1 MKKYIILMLMAFVS
15 TVSLAQS
22 TVKGTVV
29 DANGE
34 PIIGATVQVKGSAA
48 SGTITDLD
56 GNFTLAGVPAK
67 AQLVVSY
74 IGYISETVSNL
85 NNPKIT
91 LKEDSQQLEEVVV
104 VGYGTQKKAHL
115 TGSIET
121 VPVDEITD
129 LGSSDLAGSL
139 RGLINGVSIES
150 GGNRPGDA
158 STLSI
163 RGADNLSALGVGS
176 QPPLYVID
184 GFILDANAFNNLDPS
199 TIESISVLKDAAAA
213 VYGARAANGV
223 VLVTTK
229 KGKQGAPQISYSGT
243 FGFTGAVSTPKMLDT
258 YNYGRLWNAVRMAD
272 DTETGINPRYD
283 LFQADELEAMKSLNY
298 NLLGDHWKTGVT
310 HQHSVNVSGA
320 TEKVN
325 YFASIGYFNQDG
337 NLGKLDYD
345 RWNFRAG
352 SEVKVGQW
360 VKASLSVSGDYG
372 KKNAPLM
379 KVQSS
384 GSDKDYLSLLT
395 HPGYIP
401 ETLAGHPMAKYGVSG
416 DELAANQDYNY
427 EYLQN
432 SSDYTR
438 NMNSNLYISGA
449 VDLDFGFVEV
459 LKGLKARVSYSK
471 AISQN
476 KTNEFGTQ
484 FAVYKL
490 NERTGSGEHL
500 YTALPGA
507 EDYYNE
513 TILADNNF
521 LMGHGNAKVSN
532 GKDGGYISRTM
543 NRSDNYQINFTLT
556 YARQFG
562 PHSIN
567 ALFSLE
573 KSESEY
579 ENLYGEGT
587 KPYEFSTGQAN
598 SIDTNNG
605 GITSSDW
612 GRTESGTLS
621 YIGRLNYNYMD
632 RYLLEFL
639 IRSDAS
645 QKFHPRNYWGVF
657 PSVSAGWIVSE
668 EKFMKN
674 IKWLDFLKLRASFG
688 LTGRDN
694 IAAWQWM
701 QTYSIALDKG
711 AIFGDDGLAGSHITM
726 NNGGRI
732 NEDMKWDKSY
742 KGNIGLDFSVLQ
754 GRLGFNLD
762 AYYVWDRDMLLAF
775 SGTIPTTVGATGA
788 PQNYGEMNSWGSE
801 ISVTWRDK
809 IGKDF
814 KYKVQLNTGF
824 SDNKVLQAEWPTS
837 DYFRGLIQGERTDRG
852 QWGYQCI
859 GMFRNY
865 QDIEEYFSQYNI
877 STYMGLTKDQ
887 VRPGMLIYK
896 DVRGQLKADA
906 ANFEGADKYNGP
918 DGIVDG
924 LDLVRLSNR
933 SNPYH
938 FTLNMNAEYKDFAI
952 TAQLGASWGGY
963 SFVPGS
969 ALSPGDGVA
978 SNNSLGYKRLEYVN
992 MPSFWNPDNMYVY
1005 DDIYDAEGNLLMK
1018 ANHDA
1023 HYPNLRWTNVN
1034 AQTSSFWR
1042 VSGTRINL
1050 NRVTLAYK
1058 IPKNICKFVGISS
1071 ARVNVTGQNLLSL
1084 YNPYPDN
1091 FIDPMMSYGVYP
1103 TLRKFTVGLNISF

>member
-15 TVSLAQS
+15 MAVSAQR

-34 PIIGATVQVKGSAA
+34 PIIGATVQVKGSGT
-48 SGTITDLD
+48 GTITDFD
-56 GNFTLAGVPAK
+56 GNFTLPNVPSK

-74 IGYISETVSNL
+74 IGYLSETISNL

-115 TGSIET
+115 TGSVET
-121 VPVDEITD
+121 VPMSEVTD
-129 LGSSDLAGSL
+129 LSSSDLTSTL
-139 RGLINGVSIES
+139 RGLVNGVSIES

-158 STLSI
+158 SSLSI
-163 RGADNLSALGVGS
+163 RGASNLTALGVS
-176 QPPLYVID
+176 AQPPLYVID

-199 TIESISVLKDAAAA
+199 TIESISILKDAAAA

-243 FGFTGAVSTPKMLDT
+243 IGITGAVGTPKMLNT
-258 YNYGRLWNAVRMAD
+258 YDYGRLWNAVRMAD
-272 DTETGINPRYD
+272 DTETTIDKRYD
-283 LFQADELEAMKSLNY
+283 LFQADELAAMRNLNY
-298 NLLGDHWKTGVT
+298 NLLDDHWKTGVT

-320 TEKVN
+320 TEKAN
-325 YFASIGYFNQDG
+325 YFASIGYFKQDG

-352 SEVKVGQW
+352 TDVKVGKW
-360 VKASLSVSGDYG
+360 IKASLAVSGDYG
-372 KKNAPLM
+372 KKNSPLM
-379 KVQSS
+379 KVQST
-384 GSDKDYLSLLT
+384 GKDKDYQSLLT

-401 ETLAGHPMAKYGVSG
+401 ETLNGYPMAKYGITNG
-416 DELAANQDYNY
+416 ELATNQTYNY

-432 SSDYTR
+432 SSDYQRT
-438 NMNSNLYISGA
+438 MTSNLYISGA
-449 VDLDFGFVEV
+449 VDLDLGFVEV
-459 LKGLKARVSYSK
+459 LKGLKARISYSK
-471 AISQN
+471 AISSQ
-476 KTNEFGTQ
+476 KSNEFGTQ
-484 FAVYKL
+484 FAIYRL
-490 NERTGSGEHL
+490 NQRTGSGEHL

-507 EDYYNE
+507 EDFYNN
-513 TILADNNF
+513 TILADTNF
-521 LMGHGNAKVSN
+521 LLGHNNAKVSN
-532 GKDGGYISRTM
+532 GTDGGYLQRTM

-562 PHSIN
+562 PHSVN
-567 ALFSLE
+567 ALFSIE

-579 ENLYGEGT
+579 EDLLGQGT
-587 KPYEFSTGQAN
+587 KPYEFSTGQSN

-605 GITSSDW
+605 GVTSSTW
-612 GRTESGTLS
+612 GRTESGQLS
-621 YIGRLNYNYMD
+621 YIGRVNYNYMD
-632 RYLLEFL
+632 RYLFEFL
-639 IRSDAS
+639 IRTDAS

-674 IKWLDFLKLRASFG
+674 VKWLDFLKVRASFG

-701 QTYSIALDKG
+701 PTYSIALDKG
-711 AIFGDDGLAGSHITM
+711 AIFGDDGVAGSHITA
-726 NNGGRI
+726 NNGARI

-762 AYYVWDRDMLLAF
+762 AYYVWDRDMLLSF
-775 SGTIPTTVGATGA
+775 SGTIPTTVGASGA
-788 PQNYGEMNSWGSE
+788 PQNYGEMNSWGTE

-824 SDNKVLQAEWPTS
+824 SDNKVLKAEWP
-837 DYFRGLIQGERTDRG
+837 DRDFFMKLIEGERTDRG
-852 QWGYQCI
+852 SWGYQCI

-865 QDIEEYFSQYNI
+865 QDIEEYFNQYNI
-877 STYMGLTKDQ
+877 TKYMGMTKDQ

-906 ANFEGADKYNGP
+906 DNYQGADKYDGP
-918 DGIVDG
+918 DGIVSD
-924 LDLVRLSNR
+924 LDQVRLSDR

-938 FTLNMNAEYKDFAI
+938 FTLNLNGEYKDFSL

-969 ALSPGDGVA
+969 ALAPNDGVSA
-978 SNNSLGYKRLEYVN
+978 NNNLGYKRLEYVN

-1005 DDIYDAEGNLLMK
+1005 EDIYDAAGNLLQA
-1018 ANHDA
+1018 ANHEA
-1023 HYPNLRWTNVN
+1023 AYPNLRWASVN
-1034 AQTSSFWR
+1034 SQTSSFWR
-1042 VSGTRINL
+1042 VSGTRITL

-1058 IPKNICKFVGISS
+1058 IPKSICKFVGIAS

-1091 FIDPMMSYGVYP
+1091 FIDPMMSYGTYP
-1103 TLRKFTVGLNISF
+1103 ALRKFTIGLNVSF

>member
-15 TVSLAQS
+15 IAVSAQR

-34 PIIGATVQVKGSAA
+34 AIIGATVQVKGSGT
-48 SGTITDLD
+48 GTITDLD
-56 GNFTLAGVPAK
+56 GNFSLANVPAK
-67 AQLVVSY
+67 AELVVSY
-74 IGYISETVSNL
+74 IGYVSQTISNL
-85 NNPKIT
+85 NNPKVT

-115 TGSIET
+115 TGSVET
-121 VPVDEITD
+121 VPMNEVQ
-129 LGSSDLAGSL
+129 DLATNDLTSSL
-139 RGLINGVSIES
+139 RGLVNGVSIES

-158 STLSI
+158 SSLSI
-163 RGADNLSALGVGS
+163 RGASNLTALGVS
-176 QPPLYVID
+176 AQAPLYVID

-199 TIESISVLKDAAAA
+199 TIESISILKDAAAA

-243 FGFTGAVSTPKMLDT
+243 IGVTGAVGRPKMLST
-258 YNYGRLWNAVRMAD
+258 YDFGRLWNAVRMAD
-272 DTETGINPRYD
+272 DTETNINSRYD
-283 LFQADELEAMKSLNY
+283 LFQADELAAMKNLNY
-298 NLLGDHWKTGVT
+298 DLLDDHWKTGVT

-320 TEKVN
+320 TEKAN
-325 YFASIGYFNQDG
+325 YYASIGYFKQDG

-352 SEVKVGQW
+352 TDVKVGKW
-360 VKASLSVSGDYG
+360 VKASLAVSGDYS

-384 GSDKDYLSLLT
+384 GKDKDYQSLLT

-401 ETLAGHPMAKYGVSG
+401 ETLAGHPMAKYGITNG
-416 DELAANQDYNY
+416 ELATNQTYNY

-432 SSDYTR
+432 SSDYMR
-438 NMNSNLYISGA
+438 NMASNLYISGA

-471 AISQN
+471 AINTQKS
-476 KTNEFGTQ
+476 NEFGTQ
-484 FAVYKL
+484 FAIYRL
-490 NERTGSGEHL
+490 NQRTGSGEHL
-500 YTALPGA
+500 YTAMPGA
-507 EDYYNE
+507 EDFYNN
-513 TILADNNF
+513 TILDDTNF
-521 LMGHGNAKVSN
+521 LLGHNNAKVSN
-532 GKDGGYISRTM
+532 GTDGGYLQRTM
-543 NRSDNYQINFTLT
+543 ERSDNYQINFTLT

-567 ALFSLE
+567 ALFSIE

-579 ENLYGEGT
+579 EDLLGQGT
-587 KPYEFSTGQAN
+587 KPYEFSTGQSN

-605 GITSSDW
+605 GVTSSTW
-612 GRTESGTLS
+612 GRTESGQLS
-621 YIGRLNYNYMD
+621 YIGRLNYNYLD
-632 RYLLEFL
+632 RYLFEFL

-657 PSVSAGWIVSE
+657 PSISAGWIISE
-668 EKFMKN
+668 EKFMKD

-711 AIFGDDGLAGSHITM
+711 AIFGDDGVAGSHITM

-754 GRLGFNLD
+754 GRLGFNFD

-775 SGTIPTTVGATGA
+775 SGTIPTTVGASGA
-788 PQNYGEMNSWGSE
+788 PQNYGEMDSWGTE
-801 ISVTWRDK
+801 ISLTWRDK

-824 SDNKVLQAEWPTS
+824 SDNKVLKAERPTK
-837 DYFRGLIQGERTDRG
+837 DYYKEIIEGERTDRG
-852 QWGYQCI
+852 QWGYQCL
-859 GMFRNY
+859 GMFRSY
-865 QDIEEYFSQYNI
+865 QDIEEYFQQYNI
-877 STYMGLTKDQ
+877 TKYMGMSKDE

-906 ANFEGADKYNGP
+906 DNYQGADKYEGP
-918 DGIVDG
+918 DGIVDA
-924 LDLVRLSNR
+924 LDEVRLSDR

-938 FTLNMNAEYKDFAI
+938 FTLNLNGEYKDFSI

-963 SFVPGS
+963 SFVPGT
-969 ALSPGDGVA
+969 ALSPSDGVS

-1005 DDIYDAEGNLLMK
+1005 QDIYDAEGNLLQA

-1023 HYPNLRWTNVN
+1023 AYPNLRYADVN
-1034 AQTSSFWR
+1034 SKTSSFWR
-1042 VSGTRINL
+1042 VSGTRITL

-1058 IPKNICKFVGISS
+1058 IPKSICKYIGISS

-1084 YNPYPDN
+1084 YNPYPDK

-1103 TLRKFTVGLNISF
+1103 TLRKFTVGLNVSF

>member
-15 TVSLAQS
+15 MAVSAQR

-34 PIIGATVQVKGSAA
+34 PIIGATVQVKGSGT
-48 SGTITDLD
+48 GTITDLD
-56 GNFTLAGVPAK
+56 GNFTLPNVPAK

-74 IGYISETVSNL
+74 IGYLSETISNL
-85 NNPKIT
+85 NNPQVT

-115 TGSIET
+115 TGSVET
-121 VPVDEITD
+121 VPVNEITD
-129 LGSSDLAGSL
+129 LATNDLTGSL
-139 RGLINGVSIES
+139 RGLVNGVSIES

-163 RGADNLSALGVGS
+163 RGANNLQALGVS
-176 QPPLYVID
+176 AQAPLYVID

-199 TIESISVLKDAAAA
+199 TIESISILKDAAAA

-229 KGKQGAPQISYSGT
+229 RGKLGAPQISYSGT
-243 FGFTGAVSTPKMLDT
+243 IGITGAVSKPKMLST
-258 YNYGRLWNAVRMAD
+258 YDYGRLWNAVRMAD
-272 DTETGINPRYD
+272 DTESDINQRYD
-283 LFQADELEAMKSLNY
+283 LFQADELAAMKNLNY
-298 NLLGDHWKTGVT
+298 DLLDDHWKTGVT
-310 HQHSVNVSGA
+310 HQHSVNLSGA

-325 YFASIGYFNQDG
+325 YFASVGYFKQDG

-352 SEVKVGQW
+352 SDVKVGQW

-372 KKNAPLM
+372 KKNSPLM
-379 KVQSS
+379 KVQST
-384 GSDKDYLSLLT
+384 GKDKDYQSLLT

-401 ETLAGHPMAKYGVSG
+401 ETLAGHPMAKYGITNG
-416 DELAANQDYNY
+416 ELATNQTYNY

-432 SSDYTR
+432 SSDYSR
-438 NMNSNLYISGA
+438 NMTSNLYISGA
-449 VDLDFGFVEV
+449 IDVDLGFVEV

-471 AISQN
+471 AISTS
-476 KTNEFGTQ
+476 KSNEFGTQ
-484 FAVYKL
+484 FAVYRL
-490 NERTGSGEHL
+490 NQRTGSGEHL

-507 EDYYNE
+507 EDFYNN
-513 TILADNNF
+513 TILSDTNF
-521 LMGHGNAKVSN
+521 LLGHNNAKVSN
-532 GKDGGYISRTM
+532 GTDGGYLQRTM
-543 NRSDNYQINFTLT
+543 SRSDNYQINFTLT

-562 PHSIN
+562 PHSVN
-567 ALFSLE
+567 ALFSVE

-579 ENLYGEGT
+579 EDLLGQGT
-587 KPYEFSTGQAN
+587 KPYEFSTGQSN

-605 GITSSDW
+605 GVTSSTW
-612 GRTESGTLS
+612 GRSETGQLS
-621 YIGRLNYNYMD
+621 YIGRLNYNYAD
-632 RYLLEFL
+632 RYLFEFL

-711 AIFGDDGLAGSHITM
+711 AIFGDDGVAGSHITA
-726 NNGGRI
+726 NNGARI

-742 KGNIGLDFSVLQ
+742 KGNLGLDFSVLQ
-754 GRLGFNLD
+754 GRLGFNID

-788 PQNYGEMNSWGSE
+788 PQNYGKMDSWGTE

-814 KYKVQLNTGF
+814 KYKVQLNTGL
-824 SDNKVLQAEWPTS
+824 SDNKVLLAEWPTS
-837 DYFRGLIQGERTDRG
+837 NYYKGLVEGERTDRG
-852 QWGYQCI
+852 TWGYQCL
-859 GMFRNY
+859 GMFRSY
-865 QDIEEYFSQYNI
+865 QDIEEYFQQYNI
-877 STYMGLTKDQ
+877 TKYMGMTKDQ

-896 DVRGQLKADA
+896 DVRGPLKADA
-906 ANFEGADKYNGP
+906 DQYEGEDKYEGP

-924 LDLVRLSNR
+924 LDEVRLSDR

-938 FTLNMNAEYKDFAI
+938 FTLNLNAEYKDFSL

-963 SFVPGS
+963 SFVPSS
-969 ALSPGDGVA
+969 ALSPNDGVSA
-978 SNNSLGYKRLEYVN
+978 NNSLGYKRLEYVN

-1005 DDIYDAEGNLLMK
+1005 QDIYDAQGNLLQA

-1023 HYPNLRWTNVN
+1023 EYPNMRWASVN
-1034 AQTSSFWR
+1034 NQTSTFWR
-1042 VSGTRINL
+1042 ISGTRITL

-1058 IPKNICKFVGISS
+1058 IPKNICKFVGIAS

-1103 TLRKFTVGLNISF
+1103 TLRKFTIGLNVSF

>member
-1 MKKYIILMLMAFVS
+1 MKKYIILMLMALVS
-15 TVSLAQS
+15 IGVSAQS
-22 TVKGTVV
+22 TVKGAVV
-29 DANGE
+29 DSNGE
-34 PIIGATVQVKGSAA
+34 PIIGATVMVKGTST
-48 SGTITDLD
+48 GTVTDFD
-56 GNFTLAGVPAK
+56 GNFTLPNVPAK

-74 IGYISETVSNL
+74 IGYLSETISNL
-85 NNPKIT
+85 NNPKVT

-115 TGSIET
+115 TGSVES
-121 VPVDEITD
+121 VPVNELQD
-129 LGSSDLAGSL
+129 LASSDLAGSL
-139 RGLINGVSIES
+139 RGLVNGVSIED

-158 STLSI
+158 SSLSI
-163 RGADNLSALGVGS
+163 RGANNLQALGVS
-176 QPPLYVID
+176 AQPPLYVID

-199 TIESISVLKDAAAA
+199 TIESMSILKDAAAA

-229 KGKQGAPQISYSGT
+229 KGKMGAPQISYSGT
-243 FGFTGAVSTPKMLDT
+243 VGITAAVSTPKMLNT
-258 YNYGRLWNAVRMAD
+258 YDFGRLWNAVRMAD
-272 DTETGINPRYD
+272 DTETNINPRYD
-283 LFQADELEAMKSLNY
+283 LFQADELEAMRSLNY
-298 NLLGDHWKTGVT
+298 DLLGDHWKTGVT

-320 TEKVN
+320 TEKAN
-325 YFASIGYFNQDG
+325 YFASIGYFKQDG

-352 SEVKVGQW
+352 TDVKLGKW

-384 GSDKDYLSLLT
+384 GSDKDYQSLLT

-401 ETLAGHPMAKYGVSG
+401 ETLAGRPMAKYGITNG
-416 DELAANQDYNY
+416 ELATNQTYNY

-438 NMNSNLYISGA
+438 TMTSNLYINGA
-449 VDLDFGFVEV
+449 IDIDLGFIKP
-459 LKGLKARVSYSK
+459 LNGLKARFSYSK
-471 AISQN
+471 AISSQKN
-476 KTNEFGTQ
+476 NEFGTQ
-484 FAVYKL
+484 FAVYRL
-490 NERTGSGEHL
+490 NQRTGSGEHL
-500 YTALPGA
+500 YTAMPGA
-507 EDYYNE
+507 EDFYNT

-521 LMGHGNAKVSN
+521 LMGHNNAKVSN
-532 GKDGGYISRTM
+532 GTDGGYLQRTM

-556 YARQFG
+556 YARKFG
-562 PHSIN
+562 PHNIN
-567 ALFSLE
+567 ALFSIE

-579 ENLYGEGT
+579 EDLLGQGT
-587 KPYEFSTGQAN
+587 KPYEFSSGQSN

-605 GITSSDW
+605 GVTSSTW
-612 GRTESGTLS
+612 GRSESGTLS
-621 YIGRLNYNYMD
+621 YIGRVNYNYND

-657 PSVSAGWIVSE
+657 PSLSAGWIVSE

-674 IKWLDFLKLRASFG
+674 VKWLDFLKLRASFG

-694 IAAWQWM
+694 VSAWQWM
-701 QTYSIALDKG
+701 PTYSIALDKG
-711 AIFGDDGLAGSHITM
+711 AIFGDDGVAGSHITA
-726 NNGGRI
+726 NNGARI

-742 KGNIGLDFSVLQ
+742 KGNIGIDFSVLQ
-754 GRLGFNLD
+754 GRLGFNID
-762 AYYVWDRDMLLAF
+762 SYYVWDRDMLLSF
-775 SGTIPTTVGATGA
+775 SGTIPTTVGASGA
-788 PQNYGEMNSWGSE
+788 PQNYGEMNSWGTE
-801 ISVTWRDK
+801 VSVTWRDK

-814 KYKVQLNTGF
+814 KYKVQMNTGY

-837 DYFRGLIQGERTDRG
+837 DYFKGLIEGERTDRG
-852 QWGYQCI
+852 SWGYQCI
-859 GMFRNY
+859 GMFRSY
-865 QDIEEYFSQYNI
+865 QDIEEYFKQYNI
-877 STYMGLTKDQ
+877 TKYMGMSKDE

-906 ANFEGADKYNGP
+906 DNYTGADKYDGP

-924 LDLVRLSNR
+924 LDLVRLSDR

-938 FTLNMNAEYKDFAI
+938 FTLNLNAEYKDFSI
-952 TAQLGASWGGY
+952 TAQLAASWGGY

-969 ALSPGDGVA
+969 ALAPSDGVSA
-978 SNNSLGYKRLEYVN
+978 NNSLGYKRLEYVN
-992 MPSFWNPDNMYVY
+992 MPSFWNPDDMYVY
-1005 DDIYDAEGNLLMK
+1005 QDIYDAQGNLLMA

-1023 HYPNLRWTNVN
+1023 EYPNLRWASVN

-1042 VSGTRINL
+1042 VSGTRIRL

-1058 IPKNICKFVGISS
+1058 IPKSICKFVGISS
-1071 ARVNVTGQNLLSL
+1071 ARVNITGQNLLSL

-1103 TLRKFTVGLNISF
+1103 TLRKFTIGLNLSF

>member
-1 MKKYIILMLMAFVS
+1 MIKYIILMLMAFVS
-15 TVSLAQS
+15 MAVSAQR

-34 PIIGATVQVKGSAA
+34 PIIGATVQVKGSGT
-48 SGTITDLD
+48 GTITDFD
-56 GNFTLAGVPAK
+56 GNFTLPNVPSK

-74 IGYISETVSNL
+74 IGYLSETISNL

-115 TGSIET
+115 TGSVET
-121 VPVDEITD
+121 VPMSEVTD
-129 LGSSDLAGSL
+129 LSSSDLTSTL
-139 RGLINGVSIES
+139 RGLVNGVSIES

-158 STLSI
+158 SSLSI
-163 RGADNLSALGVGS
+163 RGASNLTALGVS
-176 QPPLYVID
+176 AQPPLYVID

-199 TIESISVLKDAAAA
+199 TIESISILKDAAAA

-243 FGFTGAVSTPKMLDT
+243 IGITGAVGTPKMLNT
-258 YNYGRLWNAVRMAD
+258 YDYGRLWNAVRMAD
-272 DTETGINPRYD
+272 DTETTIDKRYD
-283 LFQADELEAMKSLNY
+283 LFQADELAAMRNLNY
-298 NLLGDHWKTGVT
+298 NLLDDHWKTGVT

-320 TEKVN
+320 TEKAN
-325 YFASIGYFNQDG
+325 YFASIGYFKQDG

-352 SEVKVGQW
+352 TDVKVGKW
-360 VKASLSVSGDYG
+360 IKASLAVSGDYG
-372 KKNAPLM
+372 KKNSPLM
-379 KVQSS
+379 KVQST
-384 GSDKDYLSLLT
+384 GKDKDYQSLLT

-401 ETLAGHPMAKYGVSG
+401 ETLNGYPMAKYGITNG
-416 DELAANQDYNY
+416 ELATNQTYNY

-432 SSDYTR
+432 SSDYQRT
-438 NMNSNLYISGA
+438 MTSNLYISGA
-449 VDLDFGFVEV
+449 VDLDLGFVEV
-459 LKGLKARVSYSK
+459 LKGLKARISYSK
-471 AISQN
+471 AISSQ
-476 KTNEFGTQ
+476 KSNEFGTQ
-484 FAVYKL
+484 FAIYRL
-490 NERTGSGEHL
+490 NQRTGSGEHL

-507 EDYYNE
+507 EDFYNN
-513 TILADNNF
+513 TILADTNF
-521 LMGHGNAKVSN
+521 LLGHNNAKVSN
-532 GKDGGYISRTM
+532 GTDGGYLQRTM

-562 PHSIN
+562 PHSVN
-567 ALFSLE
+567 ALFSIE

-579 ENLYGEGT
+579 EDLLGQGT
-587 KPYEFSTGQAN
+587 KPYEFSTGQSN

-605 GITSSDW
+605 GVTSSTW
-612 GRTESGTLS
+612 GRIESGQLS
-621 YIGRLNYNYMD
+621 YIGRVNYNYMD
-632 RYLLEFL
+632 RYLFEFL
-639 IRSDAS
+639 IRTDAS

-674 IKWLDFLKLRASFG
+674 VKWLDFLKVRASFG

-701 QTYSIALDKG
+701 PTYSIALDKG
-711 AIFGDDGLAGSHITM
+711 AIFGDDGVAGSHITA
-726 NNGGRI
+726 NNGARI

-762 AYYVWDRDMLLAF
+762 AYYVWDRDMLLSF
-775 SGTIPTTVGATGA
+775 SGTIPTTVGASGA
-788 PQNYGEMNSWGSE
+788 PQNYGEMNSWGTE

-824 SDNKVLQAEWPTS
+824 SDNKVLKAEWPER
-837 DYFRGLIQGERTDRG
+837 DFFMKLIEGERTDRG
-852 QWGYQCI
+852 SWGYQCI

-865 QDIEEYFSQYNI
+865 QDIEEYFNQYNI
-877 STYMGLTKDQ
+877 TKYMGMTKDQ

-906 ANFEGADKYNGP
+906 DNYQGADKYDGP
-918 DGIVDG
+918 DGIVSD
-924 LDLVRLSNR
+924 LDQVRLSDR

-938 FTLNMNAEYKDFAI
+938 FTLNLNGEYKDFSL

-963 SFVPGS
+963 SFVPSS
-969 ALSPGDGVA
+969 ALAPNDGVSA
-978 SNNSLGYKRLEYVN
+978 NNNLGYKRLEYVN

-1005 DDIYDAEGNLLMK
+1005 EDIYDAAGNLLLA
-1018 ANHDA
+1018 ANHEA
-1023 HYPNLRWTNVN
+1023 AYPNLRWASVN
-1034 AQTSSFWR
+1034 SQTSSFWR
-1042 VSGTRINL
+1042 VSGTRITL

-1058 IPKNICKFVGISS
+1058 IPKSICKFVGIAS

-1091 FIDPMMSYGVYP
+1091 FIDPMMSYGTYP
-1103 TLRKFTVGLNISF
+1103 ALRKFTIGLNVSF

>member
-1 MKKYIILMLMAFVS
+1 MKKYIILMLMALASIGVS
-15 TVSLAQS
+15 AQS
-22 TVKGTVV
+22 TVNGTVV
-29 DANGE
+29 DSNGE
-34 PIIGATVQVKGSAA
+34 PIIGATVMVKGTST
-48 SGTITDLD
+48 GTVTDFD
-56 GNFTLAGVPAK
+56 GNFTLPNVPAK

-74 IGYISETVSNL
+74 IGYLSQTITNL
-85 NNPKIT
+85 NNPKVT

-115 TGSIET
+115 TGSVET
-121 VPVDEITD
+121 VPVNEIQ
-129 LGSSDLAGSL
+129 DLATNDLTGSL
-139 RGLINGVSIES
+139 RGLVNGVSIQD

-158 STLSI
+158 SSLSI
-163 RGADNLSALGVGS
+163 RGANNLEALGVSS
-176 QPPLYVID
+176 QAPLYVID

-199 TIESISVLKDAAAA
+199 SIESISILKDAAAA

-229 KGKQGAPQISYSGT
+229 KGKMGAPQISYSGT
-243 FGFTGAVSTPKMLDT
+243 IGITNAVSTPKMLNT
-258 YNYGRLWNAVRMAD
+258 YNFGRLWNAVRMAD
-272 DTETGINPRYD
+272 DTETNINPRYD

-298 NLLGDHWKTGVT
+298 DLLGDHWKTGIT

-325 YFASIGYFNQDG
+325 YFASIGYFKQDG

-352 SEVKVGQW
+352 ADVKLGNW
-360 VKASLSVSGDYG
+360 IKASLSVSGDYG
-372 KKNAPLM
+372 KKNSPLM

-384 GSDKDYLSLLT
+384 GNDKDYQSLLT

-401 ETLAGHPMAKYGVSG
+401 ETLAGHPMAKYGITNG
-416 DELAANQDYNY
+416 ELATNQTYNY

-432 SSDYTR
+432 SSDYSRT
-438 NMNSNLYISGA
+438 MNSNLYISGA
-449 VDLDFGFVEV
+449 VDFDLGFIKP
-459 LKGLKARVSYSK
+459 LNGLKARFSYSK
-471 AISQN
+471 AINTQKN
-476 KTNEFGTQ
+476 NEFGTQ
-484 FAVYKL
+484 FAVYRL
-490 NERTGSGEHL
+490 NQRTGSGEHL
-500 YTALPGA
+500 YTAMPGA
-507 EDYYNE
+507 EDFYNT
-513 TILADNNF
+513 TILAETNF
-521 LMGHGNAKVSN
+521 LMGHNNAKVSN
-532 GKDGGYISRTM
+532 GTDGGYLQRTM

-556 YARQFG
+556 YARKFG
-562 PHSIN
+562 PHSVN
-567 ALFSLE
+567 ALFSIE

-579 ENLYGEGT
+579 EDLLGQGT
-587 KPYEFSTGQAN
+587 KPYEFSSGQSN

-605 GITSSDW
+605 GVTSSTW
-612 GRTESGTLS
+612 GRSESGTLS
-621 YIGRLNYNYMD
+621 YIGRLNYNYND

-657 PSVSAGWIVSE
+657 PSLSAGWIVSE

-674 IKWLDFLKLRASFG
+674 VKWLDFLKFRASFG

-694 IAAWQWM
+694 ISAWQWM
-701 QTYSIALDKG
+701 TTYNIALDKG
-711 AIFGDDGLAGSHITM
+711 AIFGDDGVAGSHITA
-726 NNGGRI
+726 NNGARI

-754 GRLGFNLD
+754 GRLGFNID

-788 PQNYGEMNSWGSE
+788 PQNYGKMNSWGSE
-801 ISVTWRDK
+801 ISITWRDK

-824 SDNKVLQAEWPTS
+824 SDNKVLQAEWPTR
-837 DYFRGLIQGERTDRG
+837 DYFKGLMEGERTDRG
-852 QWGYQCI
+852 SWGYQCI
-859 GMFRNY
+859 GMFRSY
-865 QDIEEYFSQYNI
+865 QDIEEYFKQYNI
-877 STYMGLTKDQ
+877 TKYMGMTKEE

-906 ANFEGADKYNGP
+906 DNYKGADKYDGP
-918 DGIVDG
+918 DGIVDA
-924 LDLVRLSNR
+924 LDLVRLSDR

-938 FTLNMNAEYKDFAI
+938 FTLNLNGEYKDFSI
-952 TAQLGASWGGY
+952 TAQLAASWGGY
-963 SFVPGS
+963 SFVPSS
-969 ALSPGDGVA
+969 ALSPSDGVSA
-978 SNNSLGYKRLEYVN
+978 NNSLGYKRLEYVN

-1005 DDIYDAEGNLLMK
+1005 QDIYDAEGNLLMA

-1023 HYPNLRWTNVN
+1023 AYPNLRWASVN
-1034 AQTSSFWR
+1034 SQTSSFWR
-1042 VSGTRINL
+1042 VSGTRISL

-1058 IPKNICKFVGISS
+1058 IPKKLCKFVGISS

-1084 YNPYPDN
+1084 YNPYPDK

-1103 TLRKFTVGLNISF
+1103 TLRKFTIGLNLSF

>member
-15 TVSLAQS
+15 MAVSAQR

-34 PIIGATVQVKGSAA
+34 PIIGATVQVKGSGT
-48 SGTITDLD
+48 GTITDFD
-56 GNFTLAGVPAK
+56 GNFTLPNVPSK

-74 IGYISETVSNL
+74 IGYLSETISNL

-115 TGSIET
+115 TGSVET
-121 VPVDEITD
+121 VPMSEVTD
-129 LGSSDLAGSL
+129 LSSSDLTSTL
-139 RGLINGVSIES
+139 RGLVNGVSIES

-158 STLSI
+158 SSLSI
-163 RGADNLSALGVGS
+163 RGASNLTALGVS
-176 QPPLYVID
+176 AQPPLYVID

-199 TIESISVLKDAAAA
+199 TIESISILKDAAAA

-243 FGFTGAVSTPKMLDT
+243 IGITGAVGTPKMLNT
-258 YNYGRLWNAVRMAD
+258 YDYGRLWNAVRMAD
-272 DTETGINPRYD
+272 DTETTIDKRYD
-283 LFQADELEAMKSLNY
+283 LFQADELAAMRNLNY
-298 NLLGDHWKTGVT
+298 NLLDDHWKTGVT

-320 TEKVN
+320 TEKAN
-325 YFASIGYFNQDG
+325 YFASIGYFKQDG

-352 SEVKVGQW
+352 TDVKVGKW
-360 VKASLSVSGDYG
+360 IKASLAVSGDYG
-372 KKNAPLM
+372 KKNSPLM
-379 KVQSS
+379 KVQST
-384 GSDKDYLSLLT
+384 GKDKDYQSLLT

-401 ETLAGHPMAKYGVSG
+401 ETLNGYPMAKYGITNG
-416 DELAANQDYNY
+416 ELATNQTYNY

-432 SSDYTR
+432 SSDYQRT
-438 NMNSNLYISGA
+438 MTSNIYISGA
-449 VDLDFGFVEV
+449 VDLDLGFVEV
-459 LKGLKARVSYSK
+459 LKGLKARISYSK
-471 AISQN
+471 AISSQ
-476 KTNEFGTQ
+476 KSNEFGTQ
-484 FAVYKL
+484 FAIYRL
-490 NERTGSGEHL
+490 NQRTGSGEHL

-507 EDYYNE
+507 EDFYNN
-513 TILADNNF
+513 TILADTNF
-521 LMGHGNAKVSN
+521 LLGHNNAKVSN
-532 GKDGGYISRTM
+532 GTDGGYLQRTM

-562 PHSIN
+562 PHSVN
-567 ALFSLE
+567 ALFSIE

-579 ENLYGEGT
+579 EDLLGQGT
-587 KPYEFSTGQAN
+587 KPYEFSTGQSN

-605 GITSSDW
+605 GVTSSTW
-612 GRTESGTLS
+612 GRTESGQLS
-621 YIGRLNYNYMD
+621 YIGRVNYNYMD
-632 RYLLEFL
+632 RYLFEFL
-639 IRSDAS
+639 IRTDAS

-674 IKWLDFLKLRASFG
+674 VKWLDFLKVRASFG

-701 QTYSIALDKG
+701 PTYSIALDKG
-711 AIFGDDGLAGSHITM
+711 AIFGDDGVAGSHITA
-726 NNGGRI
+726 NNGARI

-762 AYYVWDRDMLLAF
+762 AYYVWDRDMLLSF
-775 SGTIPTTVGATGA
+775 SGTIPTTVGASGA
-788 PQNYGEMNSWGSE
+788 PQNYGEMNSWGTE

-824 SDNKVLQAEWPTS
+824 SDNKVLKAEWP
-837 DYFRGLIQGERTDRG
+837 DRDFFMKLIEGERTDRG
-852 QWGYQCI
+852 QWGYQCL
-859 GMFRNY
+859 GMFRSY
-865 QDIEEYFSQYNI
+865 QDIEEYFKQYNI
-877 STYMGLTKDQ
+877 TKYMGMTKDE

-906 ANFEGADKYNGP
+906 DNYQGADKYDEP

-924 LDLVRLSNR
+924 LDLVRLSDR

-938 FTLNMNAEYKDFAI
+938 FTLNLNGEYKDFSL

-969 ALSPGDGVA
+969 ALAPNDGVSA
-978 SNNSLGYKRLEYVN
+978 NNNLGYKRLEYVN

-1005 DDIYDAEGNLLMK
+1005 EDIYDAAGNLLQA
-1018 ANHDA
+1018 ANHEA
-1023 HYPNLRWTNVN
+1023 AYPNLRWASVN
-1034 AQTSSFWR
+1034 SQTSSFWR
-1042 VSGTRINL
+1042 VSGTRITL

-1058 IPKNICKFVGISS
+1058 IPKSICKFVGIAS

-1091 FIDPMMSYGVYP
+1091 FIDPMMSYGTYP
-1103 TLRKFTVGLNISF
+1103 ALRKFTIGLNVSF